1 MAGSQKPSVLI
12 IGGLGFVGRH
22 LALYIHDNKLAS
34 EVRIVDKLL
43 PQLAWLAPEFSEAC
57 SQDKFVQ
64 ADASR
69 EQSFPRIF
77 DRPNGGQFDYVID
90 CGGETRFSESDDVYR
105 IRTYAPSL
113 AIGKECARRGIR
125 VLIQCS
131 TATVYKPDSK
141 PHKETDKAKPSFKIS
156 KWKLTLEEDLKKIPG
171 LNLCILRF
179 PRIYGEY
186 DTGFLTPAI
195 CLGRV
200 HKELE
205 KPMTFLYSKD
215 QVMNTVYVKDAVRA
229 LWTAAEW
236 RATKGPV
243 ANNEDP
249 PFPITFNIVDHN
261 NTKKGDLA
269 NALTK
274 TFGIE
279 CEFLGTLMTQFAK
292 LNQDEIVDEMN
303 EESLETWSDL
313 LNAKGIA
320 RPGPISPFLDREL
333 LRDVDLSVDGSLFE
347 QTTGF
352 TYQTPTLPENWLET
366 IIRSYDRM
374 NWWP

>member
-1 MAGSQKPSVLI
+1 MAESQKPSVLI
-12 IGGLGFVGRH
+12 IGGL
-22 LALYIHDNKLAS
+22 
-34 EVRIVDKLL
+34 VDKLL

-77 DRPNGGQFDYVID
+77 DRPNGAQFDYVID
-90 CGGETRFSESDDVYR
+90 CGGETRFSQSDDVYR
-105 IRTYAPSL
+105 LRTYAPSL

-125 VLIQCS
+125 ALIQCS
-131 TATVYKPDSK
+131 AATVYKAESK
-141 PHKETDKAKPSFKIS
+141 PHKETDKTKPSFKVS

-179 PRIYGEY
+179 PRVWGEY
-186 DTGFLTPAI
+186 DTGFLTPAL

-215 QVMNTVYVKDAVRA
+215 QVMNTVYVKDAARA

-236 RATKGPV
+236 RASKGPV
-243 ANNEDP
+243 TNNEDP

-269 NALTK
+269 DALNR

-292 LNQDEIVDEMN
+292 LNQEEIVDEMN
-303 EESLETWSDL
+303 EEALETWADL
-313 LNAKGIA
+313 LHAKGIT
-320 RPGPISPFLDREL
+320 RPGPISPFVDKEL
-333 LRDVDLSVDGSLFE
+333 LKDTDVSVDGSFIRTDDWLSHIRL
-347 QTTGF
+347 QL
-352 TYQTPTLPENWLET
+352 LPPGMGGDH
-366 IIRSYDRM
+366 RSESYEPNELPSAESHRIEAYKRALVI
-374 NWWP
+374 